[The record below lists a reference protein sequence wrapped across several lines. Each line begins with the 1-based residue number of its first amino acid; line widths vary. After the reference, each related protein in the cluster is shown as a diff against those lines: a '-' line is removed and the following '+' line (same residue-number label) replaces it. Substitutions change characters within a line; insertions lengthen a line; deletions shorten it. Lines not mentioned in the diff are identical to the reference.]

1 MNPTQIQE
9 VFEAQ
14 HSNRWHIAQSTAA
27 QRIAKL
33 KTLRGALLARR
44 HEIVTAMQK
53 DFGKCQAEVA
63 MSEIAPVT
71 DEIAF
76 VCARLKRWMR
86 PKRVGTHLFT
96 LGSRSE
102 VRYEP
107 KGQVLI
113 LAPWNYP
120 IHLFL
125 LPLVG
130 AIAAGNVVMMSASDR
145 TTHTEAVLTRLIN
158 ETFPVNEVAA
168 FSGGVAA
175 AEALMECPFDHV
187 FFTGSP
193 AVGKK
198 IMAKAAQHLATVTLE
213 LGGKSP
219 AVLDVSCDIPKAAL
233 SIAFGKF
240 LNAGQTCISPDHVWV
255 PRSLCAEFQSSIIKL
270 IREFY
275 GDTPEQRRASPDFA
289 RVVDARGWQR
299 MKHLLYS
306 SIAAGAQAVI
316 GGETD
321 ESSCYVA
328 PTVLSGVTTTMP
340 IMQEE
345 IFGPLL
351 PMLAYDSL
359 DDVLAF
365 IQSGGKPLALY
376 AFGRDSV
383 FIERMLNETT
393 AGGTVINNTLLQIV
407 NSHLPFGGAGQ
418 SGQGSYHGHH
428 SFLTFSHERAVVH
441 QGGLIASL
449 VPIPHPPYSK
459 MKAIEKIVLKQKSG
473 LGPLPIDQS
482 KV

>member
-1 MNPTQIQE
+1 MDSSHIQE

-14 HSNRWHIAQSTAA
+14 RKNRWHIAQSTAE
-27 QRIAKL
+27 QRIEKL
-33 KTLRGALLARR
+33 QKLRAALISRR
-44 HEIVTAMQK
+44 HEIVAAMRQ

-63 MSEIAPVT
+63 LSEIAPIT
-71 DEIAF
+71 EEIAF
-76 VCARLKRWMR
+76 VCARLKRWMK
-86 PKRVGTHLFT
+86 PKRVAAHLFT

-120 IHLFL
+120 VHLFL

-145 TTHTEAVLTRLIN
+145 TPHTEAVLTKLIS
-158 ETFPVNEVAA
+158 ETFSANEVAA
-168 FSGGVAA
+168 FMGGVPA

-193 AVGKK
+193 GVGKK

-219 AVLDVSCDIPKAAL
+219 AVLHETCDIPQAAHA
-233 SIAFGKF
+233 IAFGKF
-240 LNAGQTCISPDHVWV
+240 LNAGQTCICPNHVWV
-255 PRSLCAEFQSSIIKL
+255 PRDLAAPFVSAISQR
-270 IREFY
+270 IRDFY
-275 GDTPEQRRASPDFA
+275 GETPEQRRASPDFA

-299 MKHLLYS
+299 MKHLLDAS
-306 SIAAGAQAVI
+306 LAEGAQAVM

-321 ESSCYVA
+321 EATRYVA
-328 PTVLSGVTTTMP
+328 PTVLSGVTPSMT

-351 PMLAYDSL
+351 PVLVYDSL
-359 DDVLAF
+359 DEVLAF
-365 IQSGGKPLALY
+365 IQCGGKPLALY
-376 AFGRDSV
+376 AFGHQEA
-383 FIERMLNETT
+383 FIQRMLNETS
-393 AGGTVINNTLLQIV
+393 AGGTVINNTLLHIV

-428 SFLTFSHERAVVH
+428 SFRTFSHERAVVH

-449 VPIPHPPYSK
+449 VSLPHPPYSK
-459 MKAIEKIVLKQKSG
+459 MKAMEKIVLKQKTG
-473 LGPLPIDQS
+473 LGPD
-482 KV
+482 

>member
-1 MNPTQIQE
+1 MNPSEIQK
-9 VFEAQ
+9 VFDAQ
-14 HSNRWHIAQSTAA
+14 RKNRWHIAQSTAE
-27 QRIAKL
+27 QRIARL
-33 KTLRGALLARR
+33 KRLKAALLARR
-44 HEIVTAMQK
+44 HEMVAAMQK

-86 PKRVGTHLFT
+86 PRRVAAHLFT

-120 IHLFL
+120 VHLFL

-145 TTHTEAVLTRLIN
+145 TSHTEAVLTALIN
-158 ETFPVNEVAA
+158 QTFPSNEVAA

-219 AVLDVSCDIPKAAL
+219 AVLDASCDISKAAL
-233 SIAFGKF
+233 AIAFGKF
-240 LNAGQTCISPDHVWV
+240 LNAGQTCICPDHVWV
-255 PRSLCAEFQSSIIKL
+255 PRALCAEFLSKLSGL

-275 GDTPEQRRASPDFA
+275 GETPEQRRSSPDFA

-299 MKHLLYS
+299 MKHLLD
-306 SIAAGAQAVI
+306 AAMAEGAQIAI

-321 ESSCYVA
+321 EASRYVA
-328 PTVLSGVTTTMP
+328 PTVLSGVTTSMS

-351 PMLAYDSL
+351 PVLAYDSL
-359 DDVLAF
+359 DEVLAF

-376 AFGRDSV
+376 AFGRDET
-383 FIERMLNETT
+383 FTERMLNETS
-393 AGGTVINNTLLQIV
+393 AGGTVINNTLLHIV
-407 NSHLPFGGAGQ
+407 NSHLPFGGTGQ

-428 SFLTFSHERAVVH
+428 SFRAFSHERAVVH

-449 VPIPHPPYSK
+449 VPLPHPPYSK
-459 MKAIEKIVLKQKSG
+459 MKAIEKIVLKQKTG
-473 LGPLPIDQS
+473 LGPG
-482 KV
+482 

>member
-1 MNPTQIQE
+1 MDPSNIQK

-14 HSNRWHIAQSTAA
+14 RQNRWHIAQSTAE

-33 KTLRGALLARR
+33 KRLKAALLSRR
-44 HEIVTAMQK
+44 HEIVAAMQN

-63 MSEIAPVT
+63 ISEIAPVT
-71 DEIAF
+71 EEIAF
-76 VCARLKRWMR
+76 VSARLKRWMK
-86 PKRVGTHLFT
+86 PKRVPAHLFT

-102 VRYEP
+102 VRYEA

-120 IHLFL
+120 VNLFL

-145 TTHTEAVLTRLIN
+145 TPHTEAVLTRLIN
-158 ETFPVNEVAA
+158 ETFPSNEVAA
-168 FSGGVAA
+168 FTGGVPA

-193 AVGKK
+193 AIGKK
-198 IMAKAAQHLATVTLE
+198 VMAKAAQHLATVTLE

-219 AVLDVSCDIPKAAL
+219 AVLDASCDFPKAAL
-233 SIAFGKF
+233 AIAIGKF

-255 PRSLCAEFQSSIIKL
+255 PRALREEFITAISAR

-275 GDTPEQRRASPDFA
+275 GELPEERRTSPDFA

-299 MKHLLYS
+299 MKHLLDT
-306 SIAAGAQAVI
+306 SIAAGAHAVI

-321 ESSCYVA
+321 EASRYVA
-328 PTVLSGVTTTMP
+328 PTVLSGVTTSMP

-351 PMLAYDSL
+351 PVLAYDSL
-359 DDVLAF
+359 DEVLTY

-376 AFGRDSV
+376 AFGRDEA
-383 FIERMLNETT
+383 FIQRMLGETS
-393 AGGTVINNTLLQIV
+393 AGGTVINNTLLHIV

-441 QGGLIASL
+441 QGGFVASL
-449 VPIPHPPYSK
+449 VPLPHPPYSK
-459 MKAIEKIVLKQKSG
+459 MKAIEKMVLKQKTG
-473 LGPLPIDQS
+473 LGPGGQ
-482 KV
+482 